1 MPAYGFGYLWN
12 VDLGPEIV
20 EYLQKIDATLAPFE
34 GRFLAHGG
42 ERQIMEGDLPE
53 GDTILLEFPD
63 MSHALG
69 WYESPA
75 YAAIKALRSRHSSGH
90 ILLFDGTTENH
101 QATDVLAG
109 LIG

>member
-20 EYLQKIDATLAPFE
+20 EYLQKIDATLAPFG

-42 ERQIMEGDLPE
+42 ERQIMEGDLPA
-53 GDTILLEFPD
+53 GDCILLRFPD
-63 MSHALG
+63 MDHALR
-69 WYESPA
+69 WYGSPA
-75 YAAIKALRSRHSSGH
+75 YGAIKALRSDHSNGH
-90 ILLFDGTTENH
+90 ILLFDGTSENH
-101 QATDVLAG
+101 KATDVLAG